1 MDPLLSVDRLSAL
14 PPSVR
19 TIAYEASRGSFRA
32 WLKLQPFMDANRG
45 PAPASFVYLPI
56 LFANLAPSRFRST
69 TTTDI
74 NIAISMALSSMGS
87 LALFQDVPSA
97 ALQSFWPR
105 MWFWM
110 QAIEQNKDK
119 ILAEDEEQ
127 PNSEP
132 AVFVL
137 LHSLR
142 PLLRDEA
149 AARLVHD
156 TPGIHAFVARIW
168 MMHPKSHSREVTS
181 MDVFHQ
187 FVGNCTPACHAI
199 SQNFLHGC
207 NNDPNVLAAHL
218 LRHVDAIVA
227 ACKSSYNAVPR
238 DALFQ
243 RLISLTHL
251 ITTFPKHELHP
262 ALLSAGIVNTLTT
275 ALDRILA
282 LPNTGSAV
290 HDALDLL
297 STLIPSQPGYTALID
312 ALDAGLLRVLMSC
325 TIRYPKTSS
334 HSADTPTEMAS
345 LIRTFAERVLPA
357 GMVYF
362 RVLSSL
368 AAALAQTRGIWQS
381 TRFSEA
387 EGARELWREFFEIT
401 GERIPLLERYVLSDG
416 YGCRRCDNPGCTVS
430 QKSSQLKR
438 CAGCH
443 KKYYCSRDCQ
453 ARDWK
458 HSGHREECRSVLN
471 YSTKFKLGA
480 RDEAFLHCIV
490 SRDMT
495 ALKAEI
501 AQKRREYADSLDAVT
516 QGDSS
521 ASAIASSSS
530 TSASASTNSSPS
542 ATHLVLDYRT
552 GRAVPSLVPTTNVTA
567 FLTEVV
573 GVRSAHAVPDVDVV
587 VMLDCGATVL
597 VRYMR
602 MGDGDGEEGCGV
614 GRAAD
619 SEATGI

>member
-19 TIAYEASRGSFRA
+19 KIAYEASRGSYDSWR
-32 WLKLQPFMDANRG
+32 KLQPLMRADRDRG
-45 PAPASFVYLPI
+45 PASHVYLPI

-69 TTTDI
+69 TTTEI
-74 NIAISMALSSMGS
+74 KVTIAMALSSIGT
-87 LALFQDVPSA
+87 LDAFQDVPSA

-105 MWFWM
+105 MWFWI
-110 QAIEQNKDK
+110 QAIEQNKDD
-119 ILAEDEEQ
+119 IFAADEDQ
-127 PNSEP
+127 LGSEP
-132 AVFVL
+132 PIFVL
-137 LHSLR
+137 LQSLR

-156 TPGIHAFVARIW
+156 TPGVHAFVARIW
-168 MMHPKSHSREVTS
+168 MMHPKSHIRESIS

-199 SQNFLHGC
+199 SLNFLHGC
-207 NNDPNVLAAHL
+207 NNDPNALAAHL

-227 ACKSSYNAVPR
+227 ACKSSNNAVPR

-243 RLISLTHL
+243 RLVSLMHL
-251 ITTFPKHELHP
+251 ITTFPKDELYP
-262 ALLSAGIVNTLTT
+262 ALLSAGVVHTLTT
-275 ALDRILA
+275 ALDRIHS
-282 LPNTGSAV
+282 LPNAGSAV

-297 STLIPSQPGYTALID
+297 STLIASQPGYTALID

-345 LIRTFAERVLPA
+345 LIRAFAERIIPS

-368 AAALAQTRGIWQS
+368 AAALAQARGIWQS

-387 EGARELWREFFEIT
+387 EGGRELWREFFEIT

-430 QKSSQLKR
+430 QKPYQFKR

-458 HSGHREECRSVLN
+458 HGGHREECRSVLN
-471 YSTKFKLGA
+471 YSQLIFKLGA

-501 AQKRREYADSLDAVT
+501 AQMRREYADLVT
-516 QGDSS
+516 RGDSS
-521 ASAIASSSS
+521 PS

-542 ATHLVLDYRT
+542 ASRLVLDYRT
-552 GRAVPSLVPTTNVTA
+552 GRAVPSLVPTTNVMA
-567 FLTEVV
+567 FLTEAV

-587 VMLDCGATVL
+587 VMLDCGGTVL

-602 MGDGDGEEGCGV
+602 DGEEEWCGGGTGV
-614 GRAAD
+614 GRAVD
-619 SEATGI
+619 SEVTGI